1 MLSNHNTKFINDL
14 YKDYNITVVQAK
26 RMINSNA
33 KGRGAVEEVLIT
45 NYEK

>member
-14 YKDYNITVVQAK
+14 YKGYNITVVQAK

-33 KGRGAVEEVLIT
+33 KGRGTVEEVLIT